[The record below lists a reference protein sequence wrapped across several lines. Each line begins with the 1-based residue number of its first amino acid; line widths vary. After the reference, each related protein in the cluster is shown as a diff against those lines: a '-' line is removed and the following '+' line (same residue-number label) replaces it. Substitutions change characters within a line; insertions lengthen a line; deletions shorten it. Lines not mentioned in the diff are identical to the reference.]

1 MRRWIIGG
9 MVAAVIV
16 AVVLLFVLSSAPV
29 VKAGENGTFAN
40 DCCGTIA
47 LSDGKM
53 LLNDKQTLRYAVA
66 KDAKGPY
73 ILPYTYVGVVRDEG
87 FEIDGTRSTIKLRLD
102 RLPRPSRIVLY
113 EGLRPY
119 IFTTQAPD
127 PGTEPVTSG
136 K

>member
-1 MRRWIIGG
+1 MRRWIIAG
-9 MVAAVIV
+9 MVAAGI
-16 AVVLLFVLSSAPV
+16 VVLLLLFVFLNEPV

-40 DCCGTIA
+40 DCCGTIK

-53 LLNDKQTLRYAVA
+53 LLNDKQTVRYAVA

-87 FEIDGTRSTIKLRLD
+87 FEVDGSRSTAKLRLD
-102 RLPRPSRIVLY
+102 RLPRPTRIVVY

-119 IFTTQAPD
+119 VFEREAAALPSQ
-127 PGTEPVTSG
+127 S
-136 K
+136 

>member
-1 MRRWIIGG
+1 MRRWIIAGI
-9 MVAAVIV
+9 VAAGI
-16 AVVLLFVLSSAPV
+16 AVLLLVFLSNEPA
-29 VKAGENGTFAN
+29 VKASENGTFAN

-53 LLNDKQTLRYAVA
+53 LLNDKQTLRYTVE

-102 RLPRPSRIVLY
+102 RLPRPSRIVVY

-119 IFTTQAPD
+119 VFTRHAPARN
-127 PGTEPVTSG
+127 
-136 K
+136 

>member
-1 MRRWIIGG
+1 MRRWIVAS
-9 MVAAVIV
+9 MVAAAGI
-16 AVVLLFVLSSAPV
+16 VVLLLVFVFNEPQ

-40 DCCGTIA
+40 DCCGTIKLA
-47 LSDGKM
+47 DGKM

-73 ILPYTYVGVVRDEG
+73 ILTYSYVGVVQDEG

-102 RLPRPSRIVLY
+102 RLPRPTRIVLY

-119 IFTTQAPD
+119 IFTRQ
-127 PGTEPVTSG
+127 GS
-136 K
+136 